1 MLFFTQK
8 GKCFWLRVFEIPEGS
23 KTAKG
28 RAIQNLIS
36 IEQDDKV
43 KAFICTQDL
52 KDEKYTNSMFVVMA
66 TKKGQVKKTSLEQ
79 YSRPRTNGI
88 NAITVREGD
97 ELLEAKLTTGLS
109 QVVLAVK
116 SGKAIRF
123 EESKTRPM
131 GRNASGVRGIS
142 IKDAQDEVIGM
153 VTVNDLDSDILVVSE
168 HGYGKRSNL
177 DDYRITNRG
186 GKGVKTLSLTEKTGN
201 LVAIKNVNDGDDL
214 MIINRSGI
222 AIRLGVDTL
231 RVMGRATQGVR
242 LINIKADDSI
252 AAVAKVMND
261 EDEIQD
267 VDDIDVT
274 VDDNLDS

>member
-1 MLFFTQK
+1 
-8 GKCFWLRVFEIPEGS
+8 
-23 KTAKG
+23 
-28 RAIQNLIS
+28 
-36 IEQDDKV
+36 
-43 KAFICTQDL
+43 
-52 KDEKYTNSMFVVMA
+52 
-66 TKKGQVKKTSLEQ
+66 
-79 YSRPRTNGI
+79 
-88 NAITVREGD
+88 
-97 ELLEAKLTTGLS
+97 
-109 QVVLAVK
+109 
-116 SGKAIRF
+116 
-123 EESKTRPM
+123 
-131 GRNASGVRGIS
+131 
-142 IKDAQDEVIGM
+142 
-153 VTVNDLDSDILVVSE
+153 VVSE

-201 LVAIKNVNDGDDL
+201 LVAIKNVTDGDDL

-242 LINIKADDSI
+242 LINIKDDDSI

-274 VDDNLDS
+274 IEDNNDNS